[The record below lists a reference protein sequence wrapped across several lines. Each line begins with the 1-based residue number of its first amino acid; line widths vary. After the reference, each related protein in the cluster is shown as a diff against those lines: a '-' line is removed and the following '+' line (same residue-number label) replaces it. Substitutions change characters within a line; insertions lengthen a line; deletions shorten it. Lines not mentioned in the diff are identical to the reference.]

1 MIQLSLHFSREFI
14 RDFIN
19 RKKGNLDETLL
30 HYYSASEN
38 EPNDK
43 KVCDLLITYGAQ
55 INCTDKFERTPLHR
69 AVAARKFSVTKLL
82 LNNGAY
88 VNAQDANKN
97 TPLHIASTINLQL
110 CDILLRHGADP
121 NIKNSFHESPV
132 LRVVQGVSNAFL
144 HWKKILKLLLDYG
157 GNVVLRDLNQ
167 QNAIEV
173 ASRSNNK
180 DVFDWCK
187 QSVQNSTGKKLIVI
201 NLGLFSFAVAKPSCQ
216 SKSIADSQVSLNS
229 FTPVR
234 KPLCFTQKNV
244 KFNRSRIFNE
254 KQSLY

>member
-1 MIQLSLHFSREFI
+1 M
-14 RDFIN
+14 
-19 RKKGNLDETLL
+19 
-30 HYYSASEN
+30 
-38 EPNDK
+38 
-43 KVCDLLITYGAQ
+43 
-55 INCTDKFERTPLHR
+55 
-69 AVAARKFSVTKLL
+69 
-82 LNNGAY
+82 
-88 VNAQDANKN
+88 
-97 TPLHIASTINLQL
+97 HIASTINLQL

-132 LRVVQGVSNAFL
+132 LRAVQGVNNAFL
-144 HWKKILKLLLDYG
+144 HCKKNLKQLLYYG

-187 QSVQNSTGKKLIVI
+187 QSVQNSTGKKLILI
-201 NLGLFSFAVAKPSCQ
+201 NLGLISFAVAKPSCQ
-216 SKSIADSQVSLNS
+216 SKSIADSQVFLNS

-234 KPLCFTQKNV
+234 KPVCFSQENV

-254 KQSLY
+254 KQSLD